1 MNSRERVFAL
11 LSGQKPDRQPFTLT
25 LSMYGAQLIDVPL
38 RDYYTNP
45 QLYVQGQI
53 AVAQEIQPD
62 ILFTPFA
69 LVKEAHAFG
78 SEIVYLKDNPPNMS
92 NPAVTSPHE
101 VKQLH
106 VPSLHHPDIQY
117 TIRATELMKKHLG
130 NDKVIAAIMTSPIDL
145 PIIILGLDVWMET
158 LLFYP
163 EIAYSFV
170 ARLKSH
176 FIAFA
181 TALFDAGADFIVLP
195 SVFIN
200 TRIIDEQRI
209 NEFSLPLLRDTFTHL
224 PGPVVL
230 HHGGAAIQNM
240 LHIFDQLPN
249 VIGIAVSSQD
259 NLAQCRAAMHPDKIL
274 LGNINGP
281 NLWRLKPEHL
291 RVAIEQILQS
301 TKQDRRFILA
311 SSSADIAM
319 KTPLA
324 NLKEF
329 MHTIKSHTAAQ

>member
-11 LSGQKPDRQPFTLT
+11 LTGKKPDRQPFTLT

-38 RDYYTNP
+38 KDYYTNP
-45 QLYVQGQI
+45 QLYVQGQM
-53 AVAQEIQPD
+53 AVAEGIQPD

-78 SEIVYLKDNPPNMS
+78 SGIIYLENYPPNMS
-92 NPAVTSPHE
+92 KPAVESPQE
-101 VKQLH
+101 VKQIQIPTLQ
-106 VPSLHHPDIQY
+106 HPDIQY
-117 TIRATELMKKHLG
+117 TIRATELMKRYLG
-130 NDKVIAAIMTSPIDL
+130 EEKVIAAIMTSPIDL
-145 PIIILGLDVWMET
+145 PIIILGMDVWMET

-163 EIAYSFV
+163 DIAYSFV
-170 ARLKSH
+170 NKLKNH
-176 FIAFA
+176 FVAYA
-181 TALFDAGADFIVLP
+181 TALFDAGADFVVLP

-200 TRIIDEQRI
+200 TKIIDEQRI
-209 NEFSLPLLRDTFTHL
+209 REFSLPLLRDALKRL

-249 VIGIAVSSQD
+249 VIGIAVSARD
-259 NLAQCRAAMHPDKIL
+259 NLEQCRAAMHPDKIL

-281 NLWRLKPEHL
+281 NMWRLKPEHVTAAVQ
-291 RVAIEQILQS
+291 RILS
-301 TKQDRRFILA
+301 ATHHDARFILA

-319 KTPLA
+319 NTPLE
-324 NLKEF
+324 NLSAVKQAINDF
-329 MHTIKSHTAAQ
+329 GMQS